1 MFKKPT
7 IILLIPAM
15 LLTASVA
22 GATTIIV
29 KLTSP
34 ADFIYSGT
42 IIDFDDGPDRA
53 VVNNRYL
60 AQGVAFSRDDGFG
73 IALHDWQSLG
83 QVTTSPANVLATIK
97 FGSAPFWA
105 MHVNATFS
113 SPILELGAFFG
124 NDQNGAD
131 FSQMTLSAFA
141 DNGSLLGSVT
151 VPTNNNTS
159 VDQFIGLRSDVP
171 FSSARFE
178 QNGNWYPLCIDD
190 MTFAVPEPASIVL
203 LGLGGLAL
211 FRKRT
216 T

>member
-1 MFKKPT
+1 MFKKPI

-22 GATTIIV
+22 GATTIV

-53 VVNNRYL
+53 VANNRYL

-73 IALHDWQSLG
+73 IALYDWQSLG

-141 DNGSLLGSVT
+141 HNGSLLGSVT

-159 VDQFIGLRSDVP
+159 VDQFIGLRSDAP

-178 QNGNWYPLCIDD
+178 QNGNWYPVCIDD